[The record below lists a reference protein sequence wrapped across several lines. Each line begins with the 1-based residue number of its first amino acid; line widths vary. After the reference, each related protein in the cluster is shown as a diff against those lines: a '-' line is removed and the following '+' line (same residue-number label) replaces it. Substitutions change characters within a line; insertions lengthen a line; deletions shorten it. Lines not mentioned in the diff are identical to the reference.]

1 MFEVFPC
8 EQVSSCAG
16 ELMSRCGEEVSRADE
31 QVSGELMSRCHQV
44 RKCQMSR

>member
-31 QVSGELMSRCHQV
+31 QVSPGEEVSDEQVSR
-44 RKCQMSR
+44 